1 MVALAILTGRSRQW
15 ASAMES
21 GNIKKQEEL
30 RKKKQL
36 WRQGGRPDA
45 ASWQHEKGKLTA
57 RERLALL
64 FDEGTFVEYGIFAI
78 PGSSLHGIDKQFAPG
93 DGVVTGFGKV
103 DGRLVWAV
111 SQDFTVLGGSM
122 GQHHCRKINRA
133 SEEAARNG
141 CPCIYFWDGGGGRL
155 QEAWFD
161 ELYKCTI
168 LASKNSGYI
177 PTISVICGPCA
188 GASVY
193 IPTLHDFLI
202 CVDKTSKFYLCGP
215 KVIQAATGEVVSEEE
230 LAGAY
235 TENFISGNAHQW
247 AANDEEA
254 IWHVKKYLSY
264 MPQNCNERTERLPYS
279 DNVNRKIE
287 RLNNIIPDESGKTY
301 DAHEVVELLA
311 DEDSIYEYQPYWAQ
325 NLITCFGR
333 IMGETVG
340 FIANQTRVKAGCF
353 DIDASDKFAR
363 FVDILDCYNIP
374 IITLTDTAGFLPG
387 KDQEHGGLIRHGA
400 KALEAVYRTTVPK
413 IQIVM
418 RKQIGGAGMPMGWN
432 LFNLDLNLY
441 WPTLEFGLMDPE
453 SACRFIVKQ
462 KIKKDPENEKKIL
475 EEAIQ
480 EFVEARTPYAMAG
493 HLWADD
499 VIEPGDT
506 RIYLIKALEM
516 LQNKNPELVQIPERK
531 KKHAVSPR

>member
-1 MVALAILTGRSRQW
+1 MGKENR
-15 ASAMES
+15 
-21 GNIKKQEEL
+21 KKQMEL
-30 RKKKQL
+30 RRKKKL
-36 WRQGGRPDA
+36 WKQGGSKEGVER
-45 ASWQHEKGKLTA
+45 QHAQGKLTA

-64 FDEGTFVEYGIFAI
+64 FDKGAFVEYGTFAI
-78 PGSSLHGIDKQFAPG
+78 PGSSLHGIDQQFVPG

-122 GQHHCRKINRA
+122 GQHHSKKICRA

-141 CPCIYFWDGGGGRL
+141 CPCVYFWDGGGGRL

-161 ELYKCTI
+161 ELYKCII

-188 GASVY
+188 GGSAY
-193 IPTLHDFLI
+193 APILNDFLI

-215 KVIQAATGEVVSEEE
+215 EVIRAATGEEVSKEE

-235 TENFISGNAHQW
+235 TENYISGNAHQW
-247 AANDEEA
+247 AVDDKDA

-264 MPQNCNERTERLPYS
+264 MPQNCREKTPRVPYVG
-279 DNVNRKIE
+279 DADRRIE
-287 RLNNIIPDESGKTY
+287 ELDHIIPDESGKSY
-301 DAHEVVELLA
+301 DVSQVIRLLA
-311 DEDSIYEYQPYWAQ
+311 DKESVYEYQPYWAQ
-325 NLITCFGR
+325 NLVTCFGR

-340 FIANQTRVKAGCF
+340 FIANQPKVKAGCF

-374 IITLTDTAGFLPG
+374 MIALTDTPGFLPG
-387 KDQEHGGLIRHGA
+387 KEQEHGGIIRHGA
-400 KALEAVYRTTVPK
+400 KALEASFRATIPK
-413 IQIVM
+413 IQVVL

-432 LFNLDLNLY
+432 LFNLDMNLY
-441 WPTLEFGLMDPE
+441 WPTLDYGLMDPK
-453 SACRFIVKQ
+453 SACRFIAKRRM
-462 KIKKDPENEKKIL
+462 KDDPEHAKEIL
-475 EEAIQ
+475 KEAVD
-480 EFVEARTPYAMAG
+480 EFLDARTPYAMAG

-499 VIEPGDT
+499 IIEPCET
-506 RIYLIKALEM
+506 RMYLIKALEM
-516 LQNKNPELVQIPERK
+516 LRNKDADLLQIPERK

>member
-1 MVALAILTGRSRQW
+1 MPVKFMGEKNL
-15 ASAMES
+15 
-21 GNIKKQEEL
+21 KKQEEV
-30 RKKKQL
+30 RKKKRL
-36 WRQGGRPDA
+36 GKQGGSPEA
-45 ASWQHEKGKLTA
+45 AARQHALGKLTA
-57 RERLALL
+57 RERLELL
-64 FDEGTFVEYGIFAI
+64 FDKGTFIEYGTFAI

-141 CPCIYFWDGGGGRL
+141 CPCVYFWDGGGGRL

-168 LASKNSGYI
+168 LAARNSGYI

-188 GASVY
+188 GGSAYAPV
-193 IPTLHDFLI
+193 LNDFLI

-215 KVIQAATGEVVSEEE
+215 SVIQAATGERVSEEE

-247 AANDEEA
+247 AENDRDA

-264 MPQNCNERTERLPYS
+264 MPQNCNEKTAHMPYG
-279 DNVNRKIE
+279 DDPGRIIE
-287 RLNNIIPDESGKTY
+287 ELDHILPDESGRTY
-301 DAHEVVELLA
+301 DVCEIIRLLV
-311 DEDSIYEYQPYWAQ
+311 DTDSIYEYQPYWAQ
-325 NLITCFGR
+325 NLVTCFAR

-340 FIANQTRVKAGCF
+340 FIANQPKVKAGCF

-363 FVDILDCYNIP
+363 FTDILDCYNIP
-374 IITLTDTAGFLPG
+374 MITLTDTSGFLPG
-387 KDQEHGGLIRHGA
+387 KAQEHGGIIRHGA
-400 KALEAVYRTTVPK
+400 KALEAAYRATVPK
-413 IQIVM
+413 IQVVL

-432 LFNLDLNLY
+432 LLNLDMNLY
-441 WPTLEFGLMDPE
+441 WPTLEYGLMDPK
-453 SACRFIVKQ
+453 SACRFIAKQ
-462 KIKKDPENEKKIL
+462 RMKQDPEHADEIL
-475 EEAIQ
+475 REAME
-480 EFVEARTPYAMAG
+480 EFVNARTPYAMAG

-499 VIEPGDT
+499 IIEPCET
-506 RIYLIKALEM
+506 RVYLIKALEM
-516 LQNKNPELVQIPERK
+516 LKNKNPDLLQIPERK
-531 KKHAVSPR
+531 RKHAVSPR